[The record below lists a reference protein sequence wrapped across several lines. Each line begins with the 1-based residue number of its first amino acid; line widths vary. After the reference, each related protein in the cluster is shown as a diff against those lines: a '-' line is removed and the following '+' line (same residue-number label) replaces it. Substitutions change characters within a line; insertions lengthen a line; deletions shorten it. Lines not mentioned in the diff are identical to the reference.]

1 MSHRQPNADIRCNVS
16 SCAYHCKDQDFCSLK
31 SIKVE
36 ACRDSC
42 TGKPEDESMCGSY
55 TRQ

>member
-1 MSHRQPNADIRCNVS
+1 MSHKQPNADIRCNVS
-16 SCAYHCKDQDFCSLK
+16 SCAFHCTDQDFCSLR

-36 ACRDSC
+36 ACRNSC

-55 TRQ
+55 ERQ